1 MNVNKQKGGLIK
13 WLIIIIALIALA
25 SYFFGFS
32 IQDVVENPQ
41 TQANFHYVVDHVGPL
56 YTQYIAPTI
65 QFLWNDVFMR
75 YVWSNFSSDIS
86 AMRNGDQTLLE
97 KLAPQFP
104 STQQHTPAPQQ
115 S

>member
-1 MNVNKQKGGLIK
+1 MNVNKQKGGLVK

-41 TQANFHYVVDHVGPL
+41 TQANFHYVVDRVGPL

-65 QFLWNDVFMR
+65 QFLWHDVFVR
-75 YVWSNFSSDIS
+75 YVWSNVRSDLSS
-86 AMRNGDQTLLE
+86 MRNGEPTLLE

-104 STQQHTPAPQQ
+104 VTQQQTPAMQQ